1 MTIYKIKLNSHT
13 EYYRTINRLQSMG
26 IEIISPM
33 IAETVNN
40 DTFNDS
46 IVIVSEKSQDEIEV
60 MPGVQSVEIL
70 MNYKHIISNNIND
83 FRRNI

>member
-1 MTIYKIKLNSHT
+1 
-13 EYYRTINRLQSMG
+13 MG